1 MKIYKFVVKNFAK
14 NVIAIPPKLRA
25 KNPVKENKNKL
36 SPIYNLLKSEKLAE
50 SKNERFNIEEKLDY
64 QNVITEASKTMLLN
78 HFKIYQ
84 DKTQKIKDIKSLYEF
99 LTNFLSAKELN
110 IFINELKTARQIIEK
125 EEVEKTEEV
134 FQLFLSKLYNLS
146 TNKCKI
152 FLYHIFFSIHN

>member
-1 MKIYKFVVKNFAK
+1 
-14 NVIAIPPKLRA
+14 
-25 KNPVKENKNKL
+25 
-36 SPIYNLLKSEKLAE
+36 
-50 SKNERFNIEEKLDY
+50 
-64 QNVITEASKTMLLN
+64 MLLN

-84 DKTQKIKDIKSLYEF
+84 DKSQKIKDIKSLYEF
-99 LTNFLSAKELN
+99 LINFLSAKELN

-152 FLYHIFFSIHN
+152 FLLNNFLSYHN